1 MVSSLRRDLD
11 QSLFFTVGQQTDDAA
26 GPQAAGD
33 EAALRAL
40 ETLVLRH
47 PRAVEL
53 AARLGPFLDDGRVR
67 FETGAP
73 GIGIVI
79 ATPGGRRVLG

>member
-1 MVSSLRRDLD
+1 MLAPR
-11 QSLFFTVGQQTDDAA
+11 GC
-26 GPQAAGD
+26 
-33 EAALRAL
+33 AL

-67 FETGAP
+67 FETGAA

-79 ATPGGRRVLG
+79 ATPFGRRVLG